1 MDYRRRMGK
10 VKFVANIGVNIVL
23 VICFVYFFGQDS
35 IKRYLDKGVIISEKI
50 EKQASMTPPGDSLK

>member
-1 MDYRRRMGK
+1 MGK
-10 VKFVANIGVNIVL
+10 VKFVANIGVNIFL

-50 EKQASMTPPGDSLK
+50 EKQGSITPPGDTLKYVC

>member
-1 MDYRRRMGK
+1 MGK

-50 EKQASMTPPGDSLK
+50 EKQASMTPPGDPLK

>member
-1 MDYRRRMGK
+1 MGK

-23 VICFVYFFGQDS
+23 VICFVCFFGQDS

-50 EKQASMTPPGDSLK
+50 EKQASITPPGDTLKYVC